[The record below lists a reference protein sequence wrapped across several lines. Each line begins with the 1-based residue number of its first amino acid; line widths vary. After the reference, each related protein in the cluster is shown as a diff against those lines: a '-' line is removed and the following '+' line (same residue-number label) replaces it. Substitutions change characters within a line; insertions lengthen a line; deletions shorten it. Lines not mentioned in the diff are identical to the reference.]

1 MNNTHLNWLI
11 AILLCTNASIS
22 SLVNAK
28 SKERARKKITVNTIH
43 LSNPITVTKNNLA
56 AVLQKTHLNS
66 DLLTDL
72 ALNDSV
78 ISLVTKKN
86 FVDVATT
93 APGCLFLYI
102 LMIINP
108 NIALHFTS
116 LATKTLEI
124 INPYSVTKSNNLVG
138 IAKTRYGRLFL
149 SNLMK
154 NNPNAAIHFTSS
166 FTKKNISELAL
177 LNRDFLS
184 DLMKNN
190 PNAAIHFT
198 SLFTEKNI
206 SELALLNRDFP
217 SDLMKNNPNAVLH
230 FTNLVT
236 KDNFDDLV
244 ELATMNGL
252 FLYKLME
259 NNPDAALH
267 FTNLVTEKN
276 FLRLARLN
284 NQYHYVAP
292 FLRTLY
298 VAPFPCTLMEN
309 NPDALSHFASL
320 VTAKDCIYLVKTEFG
335 RRVLKEKARTTII
348 PH

>member
-1 MNNTHLNWLI
+1 MKLTLIRKKRMNSRRLNWLI

-177 LNRDFLS
+177 LNRDF
-184 DLMKNN
+184 
-190 PNAAIHFT
+190 
-198 SLFTEKNI
+198 
-206 SELALLNRDFP
+206 P

-292 FLRTLY
+292 FLRTL
-298 VAPFPCTLMEN
+298 MEN